1 MAVRAPRGFELSGV
15 TAGIKESGRSDLGL
29 IYSPHPLAWALVSTT
44 NLVKAPCVSRNRAR
58 FAAGSAVRAVAVNSG
73 NANCANGERGTW
85 DNEDLAGAAAATLG
99 LDRVQD
105 VLTASTGVIG
115 VPLPVDTLRE
125 AMPRA
130 AHELAADSGAF
141 AEAILTTDTVSKEAA
156 ATLSTGARVV
166 GVAKGSGMIHP
177 NMATMLAFVL
187 TDARVSQE
195 QLRELWPRVVDR
207 TLNQVSVDGDTS
219 TNDMAIVLS
228 SQRVPADAQELEEA
242 LVDVCAKL
250 ARKVARD
257 GEGATKLI
265 TVKVTGGRNDDEAR
279 AAAKT
284 VAGSMLVKAAVHGAD
299 PNWGRIL
306 AAVGRSGAVCDLAN
320 VQVRVQGVELYRG
333 SPLPF
338 DAGEVSR
345 LLKSDDVLLEA
356 DLAAGEAAADAWG
369 CDLSADYVRIN
380 ADYTT

>member
-1 MAVRAPRGFELSGV
+1 VRAPRGFELAGV

-29 IYSPHPLAWALVSTT
+29 IYSPHPLAWALMSTT

-58 FAAGSAVRAVAVNSG
+58 FATGTPVRAVVVNSG
-73 NANCANGERGTW
+73 NANCANGERGIW
-85 DNEDLAGAAAATLG
+85 DNEDLAGAAAAALA

-115 VPLPVDTLRE
+115 VPLPVDKLKA
-125 AMPRA
+125 AMPKA
-130 AHELAADSGAF
+130 ARDLGGDTSAF
-141 AEAILTTDTVSKEAA
+141 SQAILTTDSVAKEAA
-156 ATLSTGARVV
+156 ATLNSGARVV

-177 NMATMLAFVL
+177 NMATLLAFVM

-195 QLRELWPRVVDR
+195 QLRDMWPRVVNK

-228 SQRVPADAQELEEA
+228 SQQVVADPEELEAA
-242 LVDVCAKL
+242 LVEVCGKL

-265 TVKVTGGRNDDEAR
+265 TVRIAGARNEEEAR

-306 AAVGRSGAVCDLAN
+306 AAIGRSGAVCDLAN
-320 VQVRVQGVELYRG
+320 VRVHVQGVELYAG
-333 SPLPF
+333 APVPF
-338 DAGEVSR
+338 DAAHVSQ
-345 LLKSDDVLLEA
+345 LLRREDVLLEA
-356 DLAAGEAAADAWG
+356 DLAAGVAVAEAWG
-369 CDLSADYVRIN
+369 CDLTAEYVKIN

>member
-1 MAVRAPRGFELSGV
+1 MRAPRGFELAGV

-29 IYSPHPLAWALVSTT
+29 IYSPHPLAWALMSTT

-58 FAAGSAVRAVAVNSG
+58 FATGTPVRAVVVNSG
-73 NANCANGERGTW
+73 NANCANGERGIW
-85 DNEDLAGAAAATLG
+85 DNEDLAGAAAAALA

-115 VPLPVDTLRE
+115 VPLPVDKLKG
-125 AMPRA
+125 AMPKA
-130 AHELAADSGAF
+130 ARDLGGDTSAF
-141 AEAILTTDTVSKEAA
+141 SQAILTTDSVAKEAA
-156 ATLSTGARVV
+156 ATLNSGARVV

-177 NMATMLAFVL
+177 NMATLLAFVM

-195 QLRELWPRVVDR
+195 QLRDMWPRVVNK

-228 SQRVPADAQELEEA
+228 SQQVVADPEELEAA
-242 LVDVCAKL
+242 LVEVCGKL

-265 TVKVTGGRNDDEAR
+265 TVRIAGARNEEEAR

-306 AAVGRSGAVCDLAN
+306 AAIGRSGAVCDLAN
-320 VQVRVQGVELYRG
+320 VRVHVQGVELYAG
-333 SPLPF
+333 APVPF
-338 DAGEVSR
+338 DAAHVSQ
-345 LLKSDDVLLEA
+345 LLRREDVLLEA
-356 DLAAGEAAADAWG
+356 DLAAGVAVAEAWG
-369 CDLSADYVRIN
+369 CDLTAEYVKIN

>member
-1 MAVRAPRGFELSGV
+1 MRAPAGFELAGV

-58 FAAGSAVRAVAVNSG
+58 FAAGTPVRAVVVNSG
-73 NANCANGERGTW
+73 NANCANGERGIW
-85 DNEDLAGAAAATLG
+85 DNEDLAGAVAATLA

-115 VPLPVDTLRE
+115 VPLPIDRLKE

-130 AHELAADSGAF
+130 ARDLTGDTAAF
-141 AEAILTTDTVSKEAA
+141 AEAILTTDTCPKEAA
-156 ATLSTGARVV
+156 ATLSSGARVV

-177 NMATMLAFVL
+177 NMATLLAFVM
-187 TDARVSQE
+187 TDAHVPQE
-195 QLRELWPRVVDR
+195 DLREMWPRVVDR

-219 TNDMAIVLS
+219 TNDMAMVLS
-228 SQRVPADAQELEEA
+228 SRRVPAELAELEAA
-242 LVDVCAKL
+242 LVEVCEKL

-265 TVKVTGGRNDDEAR
+265 TVRVSGGRNEAEAR
-279 AAAKT
+279 AAAKA
-284 VAGSMLVKAAVHGAD
+284 VAGSILVKAAVHGAD
-299 PNWGRIL
+299 PNWGRVL

-320 VQVRVQGVELYRG
+320 VRVRVQGVELYRG
-333 SPLPF
+333 SPLAF
-338 DAGEVSR
+338 DAARVSH
-345 LLKSDDVLLEA
+345 LLRREEVLLEA
-356 DLAAGEAAADAWG
+356 DLAAGDATAEAWG
-369 CDLSADYVRIN
+369 CDLTAEYVSIN

>member
-1 MAVRAPRGFELSGV
+1 MRAPRGFELAGV
-15 TAGIKESGRSDLGL
+15 TAGIKESGRKDLGL
-29 IYSPHPLAWALVSTT
+29 IYSPHPLTWAMVSTT
-44 NLVKAPCVSRNRAR
+44 NLVKAPCVSRNRSR
-58 FAAGSAVRAVAVNSG
+58 LAAGTNVRAVVVNSG

-85 DNEDLAGAAAATLG
+85 DNEDLAGATAATLA

-115 VPLPVDTLRE
+115 VPLPIDKLKE
-125 AMPRA
+125 AMPVA
-130 AHELAADSGAF
+130 ANDLTADSAAF
-141 AEAILTTDTVSKEAA
+141 AEAVLTTDTVAKEAA

-177 NMATMLAFVL
+177 NMATLLAFVM
-187 TDARVSQE
+187 TDARIPQE
-195 QLRELWPRVVDR
+195 ELRELWTRVVDQ
-207 TLNQVSVDGDTS
+207 TFNQLSVDGDTS

-228 SQRVPADAQELEEA
+228 SQRVPVDVEELEEA
-242 LVDVCAKL
+242 LLDVCAKL
-250 ARKVARD
+250 AKKVARD

-265 TVKVTGGRNDDEAR
+265 TVRVTGGRNDAEAR

-320 VQVRVQGVELYRG
+320 VRVSMQRVELYEG
-333 SPLPF
+333 APLPF
-338 DAGEVSR
+338 DEAEVSE
-345 LLKSDDVLLEA
+345 LLKQEDVLIEA
-356 DLAAGEAAADAWG
+356 DLAAGDASGEAWG
-369 CDLSADYVRIN
+369 CDLSAEYVRIN

>member
-1 MAVRAPRGFELSGV
+1 MRAPRGFELAGI

-29 IYSPHPLAWALVSTT
+29 IYSPHPLAWALVSTS
-44 NLVKAPCVSRNRAR
+44 NLVKAPCVSRNRSR
-58 FAAGSAVRAVAVNSG
+58 FAAETYVRAVVVNSG

-85 DNEDLAGAAAATLG
+85 DNEDLAGAAAATLA

-115 VPLPVDTLRE
+115 VPLPIDRLKE
-125 AMPRA
+125 AMPSA
-130 AHELAADSGAF
+130 ANDLTGDSGAF
-141 AEAILTTDTVSKEAA
+141 AEAIMTTDTVPKEVA

-166 GVAKGSGMIHP
+166 GVVKGSGMIHP
-177 NMATMLAFVL
+177 NMATLLAFVM
-187 TDARVSQE
+187 TDGRIAQE
-195 QLRELWPRVVDR
+195 ELRAMWPRVVDR
-207 TLNQVSVDGDTS
+207 TLNQLSVDGDTS

-228 SQRVPADAQELEEA
+228 SRRLDVDLDEFVAA
-242 LVDVCAKL
+242 LTDVCVRLAK
-250 ARKVARD
+250 KVARD

-265 TVKVTGGRNDDEAR
+265 TVKVNGGRNDSEAR

-284 VAGSMLVKAAVHGAD
+284 IAGSMLVKSAVHGAD

-306 AAVGRSGAVCDLAN
+306 AALGRSGAVGDLAN
-320 VQVRVQGVELYRG
+320 VSVSMQGTLLYQG
-333 SPLPF
+333 APQGF
-338 DAGEVSR
+338 DPAFVSR
-345 LLKSDDVLLEA
+345 QLQQPDVLIEVG
-356 DLAAGEAAADAWG
+356 LAAGEATAEAWG

>member
-1 MAVRAPRGFELSGV
+1 MRAPRGFELAGV

-58 FAAGSAVRAVAVNSG
+58 FAAGSAVRAVVVNSG

-115 VPLPVDTLRE
+115 VPLPVERLKE

-130 AHELAADSGAF
+130 VGDLTGDTAAF
-141 AEAILTTDTVSKEAA
+141 AEAILTTDTVAKEAA
-156 ATLSTGARVV
+156 VTLSTGARVV

-177 NMATMLAFVL
+177 NRATLLAFVM
-187 TDARVSQE
+187 TDARVAQE
-195 QLRELWPRVVDR
+195 ELRELWPRVVDR

-219 TNDMAIVLS
+219 TNDMAVVLT
-228 SQRVPADAQELEEA
+228 SQRVPADVEELEVA
-242 LVDVCAKL
+242 LVDVCGKL

-265 TVKVTGGRNDDEAR
+265 TVRVVGGRNEGEAR

-299 PNWGRIL
+299 PNWGRVL

-320 VQVRVQGVELYRG
+320 VRVTVQGVELYRG
-333 SPLPF
+333 APLPF
-338 DAGEVSR
+338 DAAQVSR
-345 LLKSDDVLLEA
+345 LLGEEEVLLEA
-356 DLAAGEAAADAWG
+356 DLAAGTATAEAWG
-369 CDLSADYVRIN
+369 CDLSAEYVRIN